1 MAIYARVYLYLFT
14 HQHAHT
20 HTRTHT
26 HTHTAVELARV
37 FSSQPLSWDTRKWC
51 VCGRCQLFSD
61 GCAKGSKGISH
72 WWLAHDEISSFVGDS
87 NKKIQVLV
95 WCGVLQ
101 GIRSVLQG
109 VAGCCIVL
117 QCVAM
122 HCSMLQCVFL
132 LESPTK
138 DENSSFVGDSNL
150 TIQVLVLQCGAV
162 CCRGYAGCC
171 GVLQSVLQCVAVC
184 CSRVRCR
191 VLQSVAMCCNVL
203 QCIAMCVEQVSDP
216 PLSTQGVAV
225 WCSVCCSASQCV
237 PTSQK
242 ICLTIP
248 FRRRTF
254 AGGFP
259 ALMCGSNQVLYIVL
273 GSGSCMVLQ
282 CAAVCCSVCSVW

>member
-109 VAGCCIVL
+109 VAGCCRVLHCVAVRRNALQYVAVRFFTGVAYEGRKFVVCGRLQSNDSGTCVAVWCSVL
-117 QCVAM
+117 QGICWVLWGVAECVA
-122 HCSMLQCVFL
+122 V
-132 LESPTK
+132 
-138 DENSSFVGDSNL
+138 
-150 TIQVLVLQCGAV
+150 
-162 CCRGYAGCC
+162 CC
-171 GVLQSVLQCVAVC
+171 GVLQQGALQSVAECCNVLQCVAVH
-184 CSRVRCR
+184 
-191 VLQSVAMCCNVL
+191 CNV
-203 QCIAMCVEQVSDP
+203 CG
-216 PLSTQGVAV
+216 TGV
-225 WCSVCCSASQCV
+225 
-237 PTSQK
+237 
-242 ICLTIP
+242 
-248 FRRRTF
+248 
-254 AGGFP
+254 
-259 ALMCGSNQVLYIVL
+259 
-273 GSGSCMVLQ
+273 
-282 CAAVCCSVCSVW
+282 